1 MSSFTHPT
9 GRVTL
14 TVLDSDMKVK
24 EVREFDNLVV
34 TTGCELIAS
43 QFCDETM
50 EKPSHM
56 AIGTGT
62 TAPKKADTAL
72 ETEVKRKAFKTNASR
87 VGATVTYQ
95 AEFGPTEGTG
105 AITEVGIFNHATAGT
120 MLNRATF
127 PVVNKQASDTLIVS
141 WSVSIN

>member
-72 ETEVKRKAFKTNASR
+72 QTEVKRKPFKTNASR

-105 AITEVGIFNHATAGT
+105 AITEVGIFNHTSAGT

>member
-72 ETEVKRKAFKTNASR
+72 QTEVKRKAFKTNASR